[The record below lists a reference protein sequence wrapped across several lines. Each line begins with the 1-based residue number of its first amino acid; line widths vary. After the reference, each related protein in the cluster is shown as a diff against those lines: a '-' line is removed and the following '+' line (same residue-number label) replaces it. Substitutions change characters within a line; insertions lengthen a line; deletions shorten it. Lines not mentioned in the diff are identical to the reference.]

1 MAGESAQEL
10 VMKNAAPIRRLHHLP
25 SLSLLMVS
33 CPTNSSQIKSP
44 GNSIMQQRFLAPLF
58 LTLSSS
64 LSSSVHG
71 FQLRPPQTTYSSPSR
86 VVLSAS
92 TSSTTTDTLTDTEV
106 QTLFNLLADSI
117 ILYDPS
123 RGTCCRNRCSG
134 CTYLDPAGNFLFDE
148 YTTNNNN
155 TEEDSRGWLAPYVN
169 VDFGERIQTSKWSTL
184 LFPPASSDDSDDDDK
199 SAKKKKEV
207 ERKEFTTLLE
217 QQLSSSSSVVSPLA
231 IQALWN
237 TLSPSV
243 GYPRLTSTEIIRAIK
258 GMEGAKSEMGGA
270 VTYDT
275 FAKNLVAAGDQIQQL
290 GGLSDGDEDSNVVD
304 YDAMEKEELLGLCV
318 ERGMKTN
325 FPKMKRIIIEELR
338 FFDANGRQG
347 KRHPV
352 KNTLS

>member
-1 MAGESAQEL
+1 
-10 VMKNAAPIRRLHHLP
+10 
-25 SLSLLMVS
+25 
-33 CPTNSSQIKSP
+33 
-44 GNSIMQQRFLAPLF
+44 MQQRFLAPLF

-64 LSSSVHG
+64 SLSSVLG

-86 VVLSAS
+86 VFLSAS
-92 TSSTTTDTLTDTEV
+92 TSSTTDTLTDTEV
-106 QTLFNLLADSI
+106 QTLFNLLADST

-148 YTTNNNN
+148 YTTNNS
-155 TEEDSRGWLAPYVN
+155 EEDSRGWLAPYVN
-169 VDFGERIQTSKWSTL
+169 VDFGECIQTSKWSTL
-184 LFPPASSDDSDDDDK
+184 LFPPVSSDDCDDDNK
-199 SAKKKKEV
+199 AAKKKKEV
-207 ERKEFTTLLE
+207 ERKEFTTFLE
-217 QQLSSSSSVVSPLA
+217 QQLSSSSSVSPLA

-275 FAKNLVAAGDQIQQL
+275 FAKNLLAAGDQIQQL
-290 GGLSDGDEDSNVVD
+290 GGLSDGDDESKVVD
-304 YDAMEKEELLGLCV
+304 YDAMEKEELLDVCV

>member
-1 MAGESAQEL
+1 
-10 VMKNAAPIRRLHHLP
+10 
-25 SLSLLMVS
+25 
-33 CPTNSSQIKSP
+33 
-44 GNSIMQQRFLAPLF
+44 MQQRFLAPLL

-64 LSSSVHG
+64 LSSSVFG
-71 FQLRPPQTTYSSPSR
+71 FQLRPPQAYSSPSR
-86 VVLSAS
+86 VFLSAS
-92 TSSTTTDTLTDTEV
+92 TSSTTDTLTDTEV
-106 QTLFNLLADSI
+106 QTLFNLLADST

-148 YTTNNNN
+148 YTTNN
-155 TEEDSRGWLAPYVN
+155 TSEEDSRGWLAPYVN
-169 VDFGERIQTSKWSTL
+169 VDFGECIQTSKWSTL
-184 LFPPASSDDSDDDDK
+184 LFPPASSDDSDDAK
-199 SAKKKKEV
+199 AAKKKKEV

-217 QQLSSSSSVVSPLA
+217 QQLSSSSSVSPLA

-275 FAKNLVAAGDQIQQL
+275 FAKNLLAAGDQIQQL
-290 GGLSDGDEDSNVVD
+290 GGLSDGDDESNVVD

>member
-1 MAGESAQEL
+1 
-10 VMKNAAPIRRLHHLP
+10 
-25 SLSLLMVS
+25 
-33 CPTNSSQIKSP
+33 
-44 GNSIMQQRFLAPLF
+44 MQQRCF
-58 LTLSSS
+58 LTPLLLTLLSLSSALGFQPTSCSSSS
-64 LSSSVHG
+64 LCRRHKNASSRM
-71 FQLRPPQTTYSSPSR
+71 F
-86 VVLSAS
+86 LSAS
-92 TSSTTTDTLTDTEV
+92 TTSSTTDKITDTEIE
-106 QTLFNLLADSI
+106 TLFNLLADST

-134 CTYLDPAGNFLFDE
+134 CTYLDPEGNFLFDE
-148 YTTNNNN
+148 YTTNDD
-155 TEEDSRGWLAPYVN
+155 EDNQQGWLAPYVT
-169 VDFGERIQTSKWSTL
+169 VDFGERMETSKWSAL
-184 LFPPASSDDSDDDDK
+184 LFPPASSDEGDETAV
-199 SAKKKKEV
+199 AKKKNEV

-217 QQLSSSSSVVSPLA
+217 QQLSSSVSPLA
-231 IQALWN
+231 IQSLWN

-270 VTYDT
+270 VTFAT
-275 FAKNLVAAGDQIQQL
+275 FAKNLLAAGDQIQQL
-290 GGLSDGDEDSNVVD
+290 GGISDDGSTTTVD
-304 YDAMEKEELLGLCV
+304 YDAMDKEELLNLCV

>member
-1 MAGESAQEL
+1 
-10 VMKNAAPIRRLHHLP
+10 
-25 SLSLLMVS
+25 
-33 CPTNSSQIKSP
+33 
-44 GNSIMQQRFLAPLF
+44 MQQRFLAPLF

-64 LSSSVHG
+64 SLSSVLG

-92 TSSTTTDTLTDTEV
+92 TSSTTDTLTDTEV
-106 QTLFNLLADSI
+106 QTLFNLLADST

-148 YTTNNNN
+148 YTTNN
-155 TEEDSRGWLAPYVN
+155 TSEEDSRGWLAPYVN
-169 VDFGERIQTSKWSTL
+169 VDFGECIQTSKWSTL
-184 LFPPASSDDSDDDDK
+184 LFPPVSSDDSDDDNK
-199 SAKKKKEV
+199 AAKKKKEV

-217 QQLSSSSSVVSPLA
+217 QQLSSSSVSPLA

-275 FAKNLVAAGDQIQQL
+275 FAKNLLAAGDQIQQL
-290 GGLSDGDEDSNVVD
+290 GGLSDGDDESNVVD
-304 YDAMEKEELLGLCV
+304 YDAMEKEELLDVCV

>member
-1 MAGESAQEL
+1 
-10 VMKNAAPIRRLHHLP
+10 
-25 SLSLLMVS
+25 MVS

-64 LSSSVHG
+64 SLSSVLG
-71 FQLRPPQTTYSSPSR
+71 FQLRPPQITYSSPSR
-86 VVLSAS
+86 VFLSAS
-92 TSSTTTDTLTDTEV
+92 TSSTTDTLTDTEV
-106 QTLFNLLADSI
+106 QTLFNLLADSTL
-117 ILYDPS
+117 LYDPS

-184 LFPPASSDDSDDDDK
+184 LFPPASSDDSDDDDAK
-199 SAKKKKEV
+199 PAKKKRKEV

-217 QQLSSSSSVVSPLA
+217 QQLSSSSSVSPLA

-243 GYPRLTSTEIIRAIK
+243 GYP
-258 GMEGAKSEMGGA
+258 
-270 VTYDT
+270 
-275 FAKNLVAAGDQIQQL
+275 
-290 GGLSDGDEDSNVVD
+290 
-304 YDAMEKEELLGLCV
+304 
-318 ERGMKTN
+318 
-325 FPKMKRIIIEELR
+325 
-338 FFDANGRQG
+338 
-347 KRHPV
+347 
-352 KNTLS
+352 

>member
-1 MAGESAQEL
+1 
-10 VMKNAAPIRRLHHLP
+10 
-25 SLSLLMVS
+25 
-33 CPTNSSQIKSP
+33 
-44 GNSIMQQRFLAPLF
+44 MQQRFLAPLF

-64 LSSSVHG
+64 SLSSVLG

-86 VVLSAS
+86 VFLSAS
-92 TSSTTTDTLTDTEV
+92 TSSTTDTLTDTEV
-106 QTLFNLLADSI
+106 QTLFNLLADST

-148 YTTNNNN
+148 YTTNN
-155 TEEDSRGWLAPYVN
+155 TSEVDSRGWLAPYVN

-184 LFPPASSDDSDDDDK
+184 LFPPVSSDDSDDDK
-199 SAKKKKEV
+199 AAKKKKEV

-217 QQLSSSSSVVSPLA
+217 QQLSSSSSVSPLA

-237 TLSPSV
+237 ILSPSV

-275 FAKNLVAAGDQIQQL
+275 FAKNLLAAGDQIQQL
-290 GGLSDGDEDSNVVD
+290 GGLSDGDDESNVVD
-304 YDAMEKEELLGLCV
+304 YDAMEKEELLDVCV

>member
-1 MAGESAQEL
+1 
-10 VMKNAAPIRRLHHLP
+10 
-25 SLSLLMVS
+25 
-33 CPTNSSQIKSP
+33 
-44 GNSIMQQRFLAPLF
+44 MQQRFLAPLL

-64 LSSSVHG
+64 LSSSVFG
-71 FQLRPPQTTYSSPSR
+71 FQLRPPQAYSSPSR
-86 VVLSAS
+86 VFLSAS
-92 TSSTTTDTLTDTEV
+92 TSSTTDTLTDTEV
-106 QTLFNLLADSI
+106 QTLFNLLADST

-148 YTTNNNN
+148 YTTNN
-155 TEEDSRGWLAPYVN
+155 TSEEDSRGWLAPYVN

-184 LFPPASSDDSDDDDK
+184 LFPPVSSDDSDDDNK
-199 SAKKKKEV
+199 AAKKKKEV

-217 QQLSSSSSVVSPLA
+217 EQQLSSSSVSPLA

-275 FAKNLVAAGDQIQQL
+275 FAKNLLAAGDQIQQL
-290 GGLSDGDEDSNVVD
+290 GGLSDGDDESNVVD

>member
-1 MAGESAQEL
+1 
-10 VMKNAAPIRRLHHLP
+10 
-25 SLSLLMVS
+25 
-33 CPTNSSQIKSP
+33 
-44 GNSIMQQRFLAPLF
+44 MQQRFLAPLL

-64 LSSSVHG
+64 LSSSVFG
-71 FQLRPPQTTYSSPSR
+71 FQLRPPQAYSSPSR
-86 VVLSAS
+86 VFLSAS
-92 TSSTTTDTLTDTEV
+92 TSSTTDTLTDTEV
-106 QTLFNLLADSI
+106 QTLFNLLADST

-148 YTTNNNN
+148 YTTNN
-155 TEEDSRGWLAPYVN
+155 TSEEDSRGWLAPYVN
-169 VDFGERIQTSKWSTL
+169 VDFGECIQTSKWSTL
-184 LFPPASSDDSDDDDK
+184 LFPPASSDDSDDAK
-199 SAKKKKEV
+199 AAKKKKEV

-217 QQLSSSSSVVSPLA
+217 EQQLSSSSVSPLA

-275 FAKNLVAAGDQIQQL
+275 FAKNLLAAGDQIQQL
-290 GGLSDGDEDSNVVD
+290 GGLSDGDDESNVVD